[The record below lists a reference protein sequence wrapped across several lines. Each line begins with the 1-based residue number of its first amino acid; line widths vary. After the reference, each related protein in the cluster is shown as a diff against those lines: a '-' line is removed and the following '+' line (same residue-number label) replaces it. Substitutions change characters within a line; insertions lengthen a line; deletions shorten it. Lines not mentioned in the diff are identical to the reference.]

1 MNNLDNNYTL
11 DETNDI
17 FDLENINLNDDIQKL
32 FEIINDDDIQ
42 DEFDKQLKLSN
53 LRNENHKRY
62 FDIDIN
68 KIKNLPNDFD
78 DVVED
83 INNLYNCII
92 SRDLL
97 EDNYEE
103 SVNNRKIIDNIYRRI
118 NRLDKMVESTLKE
131 LHKYNDEKQGKYNLT
146 YFKNIDVSEQTKI
159 ELINKYNNLVLY
171 NTVITQDPYEDLKR
185 QIVRK
190 GYINE
195 ILKILNLEEENKINQ
210 SKQDKL
216 KIINESIELE
226 IKKYQ
231 AYIHYLEDLMP
242 EKSKY
247 IKEFEE
253 FKEFYNKIIAYDDT
267 NYNNIKQ
274 TYEILRDD
282 TRLKNTINNFEQLF
296 IKEIEDQKVEEKF
309 VYEKFGIKNLK
320 TSLNY
325 ISANYID
332 KMDEQSKKTIDCIYE
347 KLDSD
352 NYELKDLEKS
362 LEIIV
367 KNIWKNSIT
376 DIYSFNPND
385 DYCFICSNNQFI
397 DEKYQ
402 TILITKK
409 EINRVNDYDDY
420 QIGFICSYN
429 DNIMYITENDDIMTV
444 VYDDLSNLKTP
455 IQLEQEFIN
464 FKVCNRIAL
473 NGYKTKIEAVYYIND
488 NNIDKYIKA
497 IELANM
503 YKLPLIELKKQK

>member
-1 MNNLDNNYTL
+1 MDNLDNNYTL
-11 DETNDI
+11 DDTNEF
-17 FDLENINLNDDIQKL
+17 FDLENINLNDDIEKI
-32 FEIINDDDIQ
+32 FEIINDDDMQ

-62 FDIDIN
+62 FAIDIN
-68 KIKNLPNDFD
+68 KIKDLPSDFE

-83 INNLYNCII
+83 INNLYNCINSI
-92 SRDLL
+92 DLL

-131 LHKYNDEKQGKYNLT
+131 LHEYNDSKQSKYNLT

-159 ELINKYNNLVLY
+159 DLINKYNNLVLY
-171 NTVITQDPYEDLKR
+171 NSVIVHDIYEDLKR

-210 SKQDKL
+210 TKHDKL
-216 KIINESIELE
+216 ESLNESIELE
-226 IKKYQ
+226 IKRYQ
-231 AYIHYLEDLMP
+231 AYMRYLEDLMP

-247 IKEFEE
+247 IKEFEN
-253 FKEFYNKIIAYDDT
+253 FKDFYNKIIAYDDT
-267 NYNNIKQ
+267 NYNNVKQ
-274 TYEILRDD
+274 TYEILRND
-282 TRLKNTINNFEQLF
+282 TRLKDTINNFEQLF

-325 ISANYID
+325 ISANYMD
-332 KMDEQSKKTIDCIYE
+332 KLDKESKNIINQIYN

-352 NYELKDLEKS
+352 NFALKDLEKA
-362 LEIIV
+362 LNNIV
-367 KNIWKNSIT
+367 KNIWKESIT
-376 DIYSFNPND
+376 DVYSFNPNN
-385 DYCFICSNNQFI
+385 DYCFICTNNQFI

-409 EINRVNDYDDY
+409 EIDRVNDYEDY
-420 QIGFICSYN
+420 QIGFICGYN
-429 DNIMYITENDDIMTV
+429 DNIMYITENEDIMTV
-444 VYDDLSNLKTP
+444 NYDDLSNLKTP
-455 IQLEQEFIN
+455 LQLEQEFIN
-464 FKVCNRIAL
+464 FKVCNRLAL

-488 NNIDKYIKA
+488 NNVDKYIKA

-503 YKLPLIELKKQK
+503 YKLPLIELKKD